1 MKSETKNNYDERVNA
16 YISVYVD
23 DICICHENPRI
34 HMENIGATFDL
45 KTGSVKF
52 PDIYLGINMKRK
64 DTYT

>member
-34 HMENIGATFDL
+34 HMENN
-45 KTGSVKF
+45 
-52 PDIYLGINMKRK
+52 LGPVVMC
-64 DTYT
+64 TSPYGVY